1 MKNTSSRGVI
11 CTNDNVKDEVQVG
24 QPQEDE
30 QTTQKAYEELKAAK
44 EEEHE
49 AGQDQPDTK
58 SQETT
63 RMRSLRSPRR
73 TSRTPRW

>member
-1 MKNTSSRGVI
+1 MKNASSRAVI
-11 CTNDNVKDEVQVG
+11 CTNDNVKDKVQFG

-49 AGQDQPDTK
+49 AGQNQPDAK
-58 SQETT
+58 S
-63 RMRSLRSPRR
+63 
-73 TSRTPRW
+73 